1 MNYKNKMAKGH
12 QQPLIQ
18 ITMDLGQN
26 RSDQL
31 IIYRHTDPQQE
42 ASAFVTRNNLQP
54 KMIQIISNGIL
65 KQMKAYDE
73 MKIVTYDTRQQP
85 NYLRNLKQNHL
96 ELQQKLTTPSPNR
109 LKTSQQNL
117 KISKS
122 PSNVQVHD
130 DLPTDK
136 VVVKKLFKLLDGDYD
151 GLISANRINL
161 QNIPV
166 ELQNKVKV
174 QIDKYK
180 VLNKI
185 ENSSIPLEFED
196 FYSKLKQDPQDEYF
210 QTLKLISSIFNIPR
224 IKVLI

>member
-1 MNYKNKMAKGH
+1 MNYKNTMVKGH
-12 QQPLIQ
+12 QHPLIQ
-18 ITMDLGQN
+18 ITIDLGYN

-54 KMIQIISNGIL
+54 KMIQIISNSIL

-73 MKIVTYDTRQQP
+73 MKIITQDTQQQP

-109 LKTSQQNL
+109 SKTSQQNL

-122 PSNVQVHD
+122 PSNAQVHD

-136 VVVKKLFKLLDGDYD
+136 VVIKKLFKLLDGDYD
-151 GLISANRINL
+151 GLISAQRINFY
-161 QNIPV
+161 NIPV
-166 ELQNKVKV
+166 QLQN
-174 QIDKYK
+174 K

-196 FYSKLKQDPQDEYF
+196 FYLKLKQDPQDEYF